1 VRPMNAVVDVGNR
14 AMAWSAP
21 GASATTI
28 PFRFDSCNSVP
39 PLAPGVR

>member
-1 VRPMNAVVDVGNR
+1 VRPTKAQADVGRR

-28 PFRFDSCNSVP
+28 PLWFDSGNSLP
-39 PLAPGVR
+39 PLAPE